1 MNRRNAREKAFQ
13 ILFSIDNESFEP
25 KEAINNVL
33 DEEEVQSDF
42 LTMLILGVH
51 QNKAKIDE
59 KITKN
64 LEKWSLSRIATV
76 ERTLLR
82 IATFEMFYELE
93 TPYGVA
99 INEAVELANVYGDD
113 KSGKFING
121 VLSKMIQ

>member
-51 QNKAKIDE
+51 QNKAEIDE